1 MGQIFVTLSEYL
13 NFICIMYLQE
23 EEKGHFDIP
32 RALFGILG
40 T

>member
-1 MGQIFVTLSEYL
+1 MGQIFVAIAEYL
-13 NFICIMYLQE
+13 NFIYMYLQE

-32 RALFGILG
+32 RALFGIPR